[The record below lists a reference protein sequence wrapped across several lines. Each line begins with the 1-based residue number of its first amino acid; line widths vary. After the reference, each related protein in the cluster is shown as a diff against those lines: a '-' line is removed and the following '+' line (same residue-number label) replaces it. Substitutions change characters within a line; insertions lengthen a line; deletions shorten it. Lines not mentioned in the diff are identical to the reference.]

1 MANDEFFLKIKPKS
15 EFPVEITQKDEFPV
29 EIKQKV
35 EFPVETNP
43 KAEFPVETKPKV
55 AQRSPPAL
63 SCLCKI
69 CGAPAPNHFHF
80 GGEISSFSMEVSFSH
95 FLILEV
101 SFSHFQKLTFAK
113 CSGQCCFSCRAFF
126 RRSTQRKKLR
136 GWLRFRFYWSLL
148 LSFPKIS
155 IF

>member
-80 GGEISSFSMEVSFSH
+80 GGEFFSFSMEVG
-95 FLILEV
+95 
-101 SFSHFQKLTFAK
+101 FSHFQ
-113 CSGQCCFSCRAFF
+113 S
-126 RRSTQRKKLR
+126 
-136 GWLRFRFYWSLL
+136 
-148 LSFPKIS
+148 
-155 IF
+155 

>member
-29 EIKQKV
+29 ETNPKAEFPVETKPKV

-80 GGEISSFSMEVSFSH
+80 GGEFFSFSMEVG
-95 FLILEV
+95 
-101 SFSHFQKLTFAK
+101 FSHFQ
-113 CSGQCCFSCRAFF
+113 S
-126 RRSTQRKKLR
+126 
-136 GWLRFRFYWSLL
+136 
-148 LSFPKIS
+148 
-155 IF
+155 